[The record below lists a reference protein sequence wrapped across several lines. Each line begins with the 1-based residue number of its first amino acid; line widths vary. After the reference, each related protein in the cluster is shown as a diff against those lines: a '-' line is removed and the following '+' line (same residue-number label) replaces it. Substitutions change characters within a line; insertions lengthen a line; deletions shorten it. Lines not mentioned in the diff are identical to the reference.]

1 MSPISARFRP
11 TETVSW
17 IAAKHVNAID
27 TGSTITLRADLEQTA
42 IQLDDQLVAVAQLT
56 PSQRQELVA
65 AITTTVESVEAA
77 VGRYAAATTTPDTSV
92 LDAVTARV
100 QRHFDVTKELQ
111 RRLAP
116 RR

>member
-1 MSPISARFRP
+1 LLENTS
-11 TETVSW
+11 
-17 IAAKHVNAID
+17 NAID

-77 VGRYAAATTTPDTSV
+77 VGRYAAATTSPNTSV
-92 LDAVTARV
+92 LDAVIARV
-100 QRHFDVTKELQ
+100 QRHFNVTKELQ
-111 RRLAP
+111 PRLAP
-116 RR
+116 